1 MAHNKGT
8 HIKER
13 NNVEDENTAAWTAA
27 DGSGAHAAAALT
39 ADAVAD
45 AVYRAVRRC
54 ATHLRPDVLAAMQAA
69 REDETQPRAQSVLD
83 CLLENARIG
92 QEDGVPICQDTGSVW
107 VCLEVGEKL
116 SVPDRKSTRLNSSH

>member
-1 MAHNKGT
+1 MAHNRGT
-8 HIKER
+8 HQKER
-13 NNVEDENTAAWTAA
+13 NNVEDENMPAAQP
-27 DGSGAHAAAALT
+27 GALT

-83 CLLENARIG
+83 CRRAG
-92 QEDGVPICQDTGSVW
+92 CTAVPLS
-107 VCLEVGEKL
+107 ESSGERNFRYC
-116 SVPDRKSTRLNSSH
+116 SRYGYQYPSS